1 MEVNLIVIS
10 GKHPGK
16 IIPVPGPEFVIGR
29 TDGCQLRPQSSRVSR
44 RHCMIRLGE
53 GFAAVRDLGSS
64 NGTFLNG
71 ERLTAEHELK
81 GGDRVQ
87 VGPLEFEVQLT
98 VSVSGKRKPK
108 VHNVREAVA
117 RTVETAAG
125 EEVDVSDWLN
135 DEEDEDEG
143 AEAVGQ
149 APSAA
154 AEPAAGPKAE
164 EPAPPAKEDAKPD
177 KAFSLFERDE
187 PAKKT
192 TAESSDQAA
201 AEMLKHFLHRKL

>member
-1 MEVNLIVIS
+1 M
-10 GKHPGK
+10 
-16 IIPVPGPEFVIGR
+16 
-29 TDGCQLRPQSSRVSR
+29 
-44 RHCMIRLGE
+44 
-53 GFAAVRDLGSS
+53 
-64 NGTFLNG
+64 
-71 ERLTAEHELK
+71 
-81 GGDRVQ
+81 
-87 VGPLEFEVQLT
+87 T

-149 APSAA
+149 CLPRRPHPRRGRRRRSPRRRPKKTPSPTRRFRCSAT
-154 AEPAAGPKAE
+154 
-164 EPAPPAKEDAKPD
+164 
-177 KAFSLFERDE
+177 DE